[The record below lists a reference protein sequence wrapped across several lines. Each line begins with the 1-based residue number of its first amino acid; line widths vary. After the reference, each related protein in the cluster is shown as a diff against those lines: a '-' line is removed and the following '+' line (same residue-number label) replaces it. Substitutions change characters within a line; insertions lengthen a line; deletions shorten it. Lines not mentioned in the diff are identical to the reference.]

1 MTSSASHRAINTH
14 GQAAAALGRGKGGV
28 GGESQQLTKIGFD
41 FLCRGVMLTNI
52 IKEENKCVR
61 FL

>member
-1 MTSSASHRAINTH
+1 MARLQQHSAEGREK
-14 GQAAAALGRGKGGV
+14 QVAAEREV
-28 GGESQQLTKIGFD
+28 WGESQQLTKIGFD
-41 FLCRGVMLTNI
+41 FLCRGVMLTNM